1 MAFFEHNKAMGDCEI
16 HTIKAAGGGG
26 RTLLFLHGMK
36 FNAATWR
43 DLGTLEMIGD
53 EGYEALALDLP
64 GFGDSPP
71 CDLAPVQVLKQVII
85 SQKLDK
91 PIIVGP
97 SMGGKVALDFTLAH
111 PEFVGGLVLVGA
123 VGVEEVK
130 EQLSTISVPTLIVWG
145 SEDAISPLANGHLL
159 AKHIPDASLV
169 LVQGAPHPCYLDQPD
184 IWHWE
189 LTSFLAEH
197 FGIVR
202 KNEKN
207 S

>member
-1 MAFFEHNKAMGDCEI
+1 MALVDQNISVGDCEI
-16 HTIKAAGGGG
+16 HLLKAAGTGG

-36 FNAATWR
+36 FNADTWR
-43 DLGTLEMIGD
+43 ELGTLDMLGG
-53 EGYEALALDLP
+53 EGYEAVALDLP
-64 GFGDSPP
+64 GFGKSPAN
-71 CDLAPVQVLKQVII
+71 DIDPVKVLKQVVIN
-85 SQKLDK
+85 QKLDK

-97 SMGGKVALDFTLAH
+97 SMGGKVALDFVLAH

-123 VGVEEVK
+123 VGVEERK
-130 EQLSTISVPTLIVWG
+130 EQLSGIKVPTLVVWG
-145 SEDAISPLANGHLL
+145 SEDAISPLANGHIL
-159 AKHIPDASLV
+159 ADQIPEASLV

-202 KNEKN
+202 KK
-207 S
+207 

>member
-1 MAFFEHNKAMGDCEI
+1 MIMALLEQNIPVGDCDI
-16 HTIKAAGGGG
+16 HLIKAAGAGG

-36 FNAATWR
+36 FNAGTWR
-43 DLGTLEMIGD
+43 DLGTLDLLGG

-64 GFGDSPP
+64 GFGESPA
-71 CDLAPVQVLKQVII
+71 CDLDPVKVLEQLII
-85 SQKLDK
+85 NQKIDK
-91 PIIVGP
+91 PVLVGP
-97 SMGGKVALDFTLAH
+97 SMGGKVALAFALAH
-111 PEFVGGLVLVGA
+111 PELVGGLVFIGA
-123 VGVEEVK
+123 VGVEERK
-130 EQLSTISVPTLIVWG
+130 EQLSTINVPTLIVWG

-159 AKHIPDASLV
+159 AERIPDASLV

-202 KNEKN
+202 KK
-207 S
+207 